1 MSCDLWF
8 LLFSGFSFTIHFYT
22 LQILRGPG
30 KVRSRS
36 ISAGKYRGKATTWT
50 GRCVFIRAVCGWVE
64 NEGASGRGSLRSHFK
79 ASHSESSRSICF
91 SDCIYSDD
99 LANNGL
105 SLISLFSFIH
115 PPPHSTAGPRNCIGQ
130 RFALL
135 EEKSIISAI
144 VRKFKIKSV
153 QKREDIKLLQEI
165 VLRPLDGIHLQFQRR
180 QWFEEGLNPAW
191 NHLKLYSWTG
201 GEPETTQKNSRTE
214 ESLHK
219 NFIQVL
225 KVFRETTFLWHFWNC
240 FFFLLKY
247 FPRPFIGETLVEN
260 EKNLLSAL
268 TQKVFRQGKSRKINE
283 RKDVMNLLNKFTGSV
298 LVFSFCACLINIF
311 HFLYTFFFFNKYL
324 GCPLY
329 V

>member
-8 LLFSGFSFTIHFYT
+8 LLFSGFAFTIHFYT

-36 ISAGKYRGKATTWT
+36 ISAGKYRGKAATWT
-50 GRCVFIRAVCGWVE
+50 GRCVLIRAVCGWVE
-64 NEGASGRGSLRSHFK
+64 NERTSVLAF
-79 ASHSESSRSICF
+79 ESIPRPLLVQSAFRLY
-91 SDCIYSDD
+91 YSDD
-99 LANNGL
+99 FANNSL
-105 SLISLFSFIH
+105 SGALISSFFFIH

-191 NHLKLYSWTG
+191 NHLKLYSWTRG
-201 GEPETTQKNSRTE
+201 RARNEELGE
-214 ESLHK
+214 
-219 NFIQVL
+219 L
-225 KVFRETTFLWHFWNC
+225 KSHC
-240 FFFLLKY
+240 
-247 FPRPFIGETLVEN
+247 I
-260 EKNLLSAL
+260 
-268 TQKVFRQGKSRKINE
+268 KISF
-283 RKDVMNLLNKFTGSV
+283 KF
-298 LVFSFCACLINIF
+298 
-311 HFLYTFFFFNKYL
+311 
-324 GCPLY
+324 
-329 V
+329 